1 MSSSLKELKTSNK
14 ELRDKHDKIEKKHGE
29 LITRLNLLKDEYTA
43 LKINYDTPIVANEL
57 ALETYDATN

>member
-29 LITRLNLLKDEYTA
+29 LITRLNLLKDEYIA
-43 LKINYDTPIVANEL
+43 LKSIMILLLLPMSL
-57 ALETYDATN
+57 LL